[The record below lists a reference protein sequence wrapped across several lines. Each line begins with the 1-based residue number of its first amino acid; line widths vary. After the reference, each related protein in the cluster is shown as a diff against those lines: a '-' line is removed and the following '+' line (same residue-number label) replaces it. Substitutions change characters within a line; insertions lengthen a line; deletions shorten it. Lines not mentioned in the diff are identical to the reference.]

1 MSAPP
6 VNKQAVIDAL
16 VLVFSRSKLREVV
29 GTDALKVVL
38 DVQYR
43 EMLRGSELHL
53 EPLWSLLVEQPGFD
67 EQAARP
73 PIARFKRLGER
84 LGITVVL
91 PSAMASCDDL
101 EIAALSAGCEVAES
115 DVDKIVRQHDPTLAA
130 EREAKRAAAIDA
142 ALDAQPRVVSAGTRL
157 PVLIVAAVVALGA
170 FGFTGWQVY
179 QAFAGP
185 TVSFQPLQIQIEGM
199 PIKEATRRQNEG
211 VIKLS
216 DDGWLRKPAADRES
230 MLSRALDQASSHG
243 IDVLVVMDTGGAIRA
258 SAQYLRQGS
267 ERKVKVRFQ

>member
-6 VNKQAVIDAL
+6 VNKQVVIDAL
-16 VLVFSRSKLREVV
+16 VLVFSRSKLRDVV

-73 PIARFKRLGER
+73 PIARFRRLGER
-84 LGITVVL
+84 LGITVIL
-91 PSAMASCDDL
+91 PSAMASCDEL
-101 EIAALSAGCEVAES
+101 EIAALSAACEVPDNE
-115 DVDKIVRQHDPTLAA
+115 VDKILRQHDPSLAA
-130 EREAKRAAAIDA
+130 EREAKRAAAVDA
-142 ALDAQPRVVSAGTRL
+142 ALDAQPRPSAFGTRTPL
-157 PVLIVAAVVALGA
+157 LVVAAVVALGA
-170 FGFTGWQVY
+170 FAFTGWQVY

-185 TVSFQPLQIQIEGM
+185 TVSFQPLQVQVEGL
-199 PIKEATRRQNEG
+199 PVKDATRRQNEG

-230 MLSRALDQASSHG
+230 MLARALDQVSSRG
-243 IDVLVVMDTGGAIRA
+243 IDVLVVMDSAGVIRA
-258 SAQYLRQGS
+258 SAQYLGQGS